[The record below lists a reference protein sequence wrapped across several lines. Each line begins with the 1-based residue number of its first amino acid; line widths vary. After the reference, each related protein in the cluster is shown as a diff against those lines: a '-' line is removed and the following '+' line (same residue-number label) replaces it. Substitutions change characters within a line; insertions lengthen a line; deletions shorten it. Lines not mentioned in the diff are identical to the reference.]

1 MTKCSAIDRNLKG
14 CRCNAIN
21 DTSFCKK
28 HDYMV
33 DYTEEMLSNLQIC
46 SGCKKSYYIPDG
58 KTCSSCRNRGKQ
70 NKQTARENVV
80 LCANDKCVFK
90 RSDENKYC
98 QKHQLCIFVD
108 DTVDMGKK
116 ICKNYVRGCRSQ
128 LDLDYQYVRCQSC
141 LERERE
147 RERNRRSN
155 TKSTTN
161 TDTHQTCSTCCQELE
176 NSLFVGVNGGNTKT
190 CKNCR
195 DSNHIQDQKRDKE
208 HRNELSRVAE
218 QKPERKEVKQQWNEN
233 NYEKVV
239 MKSMNYRQRQIETD
253 IEGYLNKNAENAK
266 QWRENNPEKNKENNK
281 SRLENIKIHY
291 SNYSRTA
298 NNKNLDFEL
307 TNEDFDKIVKNP
319 CYYCGTIQDKGFN
332 GIDRKNSEIGYI
344 EGNCVSCCK
353 MCNYMKG
360 SLSEDAF
367 LGRIE
372 HVLTYNGKIEGG
384 LFPEMFADYNGGA
397 CRYTQYKKRAH
408 KKNLDFMLSQDM
420 FNKLICNRCY
430 ICGKKSS
437 PDHIN
442 GIDRID
448 NNLGYTLDNGK
459 ACCGGCNYMKRNYS
473 LEDVFDKYQ
482 NIHTYNI
489 MQRIVTN
496 KIVEQPLNDII
507 EQVDAV
513 AIAND
518 AVLDDIPPKK
528 SKLEKNRESQRRYRE
543 KFINEQ
549 GIEVLRE
556 KEREKK
562 RNQVK
567 TDNIAKKNKKT
578 DEEKREDTRQ
588 RKQKQRLK
596 ENETKTISGANDM
609 VTNKNKKTDDE
620 IREDARIRKQQ
631 QRLRLQEKYA
641 DEEYKKVRSRELADN
656 RKNNQK

>member
-116 ICKNYVRGCRSQ
+116 VCKNYVRGCRSQ
-128 LDLDYQYVRCQSC
+128 LDLDYQYIRCQSC
-141 LERERE
+141 LERERERE

-195 DSNHIQDQKRDKE
+195 ESNHIQDQKRDKE
-208 HRNELSRVAE
+208 HRNELDRIASK
-218 QKPERKEVKQQWNEN
+218 KPERKEVKQQWNEN

-266 QWRENNPEKNKENNK
+266 QWRENNPEKVADSNK

-291 SNYSRTA
+291 SNYIRCA
-298 NNKNLDFEL
+298 GDKNLDFEISQEEFNTL
-307 TNEDFDKIVKNP
+307 VKEP
-319 CYYCGTIQDKGFN
+319 CHYCNIIQERGFN
-332 GIDRKNSEIGYI
+332 GVDRLHSNVGYVMD
-344 EGNCVSCCK
+344 NCVSCCK
-353 MCNYMKG
+353 TCNYMKC
-360 SLSEDAF
+360 SLSADVF
-367 LGRIE
+367 LKRIE
-372 HVLTYNGKIEGG
+372 HILSYNNKINGRYFTEEFCDTNAASYTRYKTRADNKSLPFELTKDEYDIIVNSQCYLCGRKSYEK
-384 LFPEMFADYNGGA
+384 
-397 CRYTQYKKRAH
+397 YK
-408 KKNLDFMLSQDM
+408 
-420 FNKLICNRCY
+420 
-430 ICGKKSS
+430 
-437 PDHIN
+437 N

-448 NNLGYTLDNGK
+448 NNLGYIMSNVK
-459 ACCGGCNYMKRNYS
+459 SCCGSCNFIKKDMELNELFNKMTEIYLKCKITVETTTVIGKTHKPS
-473 LEDVFDKYQ
+473 K
-482 NIHTYNI
+482 NI
-489 MQRIVTN
+489 V
-496 KIVEQPLNDII
+496 
-507 EQVDAV
+507 
-513 AIAND
+513 
-518 AVLDDIPPKK
+518 
-528 SKLEKNRESQRRYRE
+528 KN
-543 KFINEQ
+543 
-549 GIEVLRE
+549 
-556 KEREKK
+556 
-562 RNQVK
+562 
-567 TDNIAKKNKKT
+567 TNKKT
-578 DEEKREDTRQ
+578 PEEIRENSRV
-588 RKQKQRLK
+588 RKQKQRERLK
-596 ENETKTISGANDM
+596 EMYG
-609 VTNKNKKTDDE
+609 
-620 IREDARIRKQQ
+620 
-631 QRLRLQEKYA
+631 
-641 DEEYKKVRSRELADN
+641 DEEYKKKKAQEIADY
-656 RKNNQK
+656 RKSKKETDN